1 MILFFAI
8 LTLCIIIESSLITFP
23 FTLIITFLTATIWEE
38 RGELLA
44 FVAGL
49 ILDLFTL
56 RFLGIDSLFFLI
68 LVFLWKYY
76 RKRIYPGSI
85 LYRLIFLILAASV
98 YSFLFYREIDF
109 GKLVMVAVF
118 GTIILLFVNRLFP
131 QVWEKGKLSV

>member
-85 LYRLIFLILAASV
+85 LYRLIFLILAASI
-98 YSFLFYREIDF
+98 YSFLFYREINF
-109 GKLVMVAVF
+109 MKLVLVAVF
-118 GTIILLFVNRLFP
+118 GTFILFFVNRVFP
-131 QVWEKGKLSV
+131 RVWEKGKLSV